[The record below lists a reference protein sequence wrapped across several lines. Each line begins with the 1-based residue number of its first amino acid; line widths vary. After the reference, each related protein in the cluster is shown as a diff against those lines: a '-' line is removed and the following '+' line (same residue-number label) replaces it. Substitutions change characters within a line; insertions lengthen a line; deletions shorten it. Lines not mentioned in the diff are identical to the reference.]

1 MITDSEFTEEQKRT
15 LAEKQKKIEALQAQ
29 IAAQRKEKDEWE
41 REHLERVGRPFP
53 SIGSMLLTDEI
64 RKQAEEV
71 QALSNGLISASS
83 QFRAMPNS
91 YLKLKAGM
99 KIKTTFDEYEIVKQV
114 GQGGCGRVFSGKNS
128 EGQEFAI
135 KFLDRSIGNTKLKRF
150 KNEVSFSEHTL
161 HPNIVHVIDHG
172 FLALGDAE
180 YVFCVMPLYTQSLRD
195 KMNVGI
201 KSETAINILTGLLSG
216 IQYAHKKGII
226 HRDIK
231 PENIMF
237 GKDSEIPVICDFGIA
252 HFLPDDMVTMIVT
265 KPTERLAN
273 FVYSAPEQRIKGLEA
288 VPQSDVF
295 AIGLILNEMF
305 THFVPQGTG
314 YRLIKDVAP
323 DYGFLDDLVEK
334 LLRAD
339 INERLYPVE
348 KILTELKVLA
358 EKHANQKELTRLGNV
373 IEDMVLPKKV
383 NLSLI
388 DKRFENSCLIF
399 VMDQDVPEEW
409 FSIMRDGSFSHTSV
423 WGYDTHSLN
432 KTVGHE
438 IIMPIAGNENVSV
451 FGDIVKNFKEW
462 IPIVNAKYNETM
474 EVKARQRQ
482 REAEESRKSEIAR
495 LERKNAINQAL
506 SQMP

>member
-1 MITDSEFTEEQKRT
+1 MINDSEFTEEQKRT
-15 LAEKQKKIEALQAQ
+15 LAEKQKEIEALQAQ
-29 IAAQRKEKDEWE
+29 VDAQRKEKDEWE
-41 REHLERVGRPFP
+41 RDHFQRVGRPFS

-64 RKQAEEV
+64 RKQAEEI
-71 QALSNGLISASS
+71 QALSNRFILDSS
-83 QFRAMPNS
+83 QVRAMPNVH
-91 YLKLKAGM
+91 LRLKAGT
-99 KIKTTFDEYEIVKQV
+99 KIKTMFDEYEIGEQV

-128 EGQEFAI
+128 EGQEYAI
-135 KFLDRSIGNTKLKRF
+135 KVLDRSIGNVKLKRF
-150 KNEVSFSEHTL
+150 RNEVFFSEHSS

-172 FLALGDAE
+172 FFALNNVE
-180 YVFCVMPLYTQSLRD
+180 YVFCVMPLYKQSLRD
-195 KMNVGI
+195 KINVGI
-201 KSETAINILTGLLSG
+201 KPDTAVKILTGLLCG

-237 GKDSEIPVICDFGIA
+237 VKDSDIPVICDFGIA
-252 HFLPDDMVTMIVT
+252 HFLPDDMATMVVT

-273 FVYSAPEQRIKGLEA
+273 FVYSAPEQRTKGVGA

-295 AIGLILNEMF
+295 SIGLIVNEMF

-314 YRLIKDVAP
+314 YKLIKDVVP

-348 KILTELKVLA
+348 KILTELKVLT
-358 EKHANQKELTRLGNV
+358 EKHANAKELTRLRNV
-373 IEDMVLPKKV
+373 IDDMVLPKKV

-409 FSIMRDGSFSHTSV
+409 FSIMRDGSFSHASV

-432 KTVGHE
+432 KKGGHE

-462 IPIVNAKYNETM
+462 ILIVNAKYNENM

-495 LERKNAINQAL
+495 IERKNAINQAL

>member
-1 MITDSEFTEEQKRT
+1 MTNDSEFTEEQKRT

-41 REHLERVGRPFP
+41 REHLQSVGRPFP
-53 SIGSMLLTDEI
+53 SIGSMLLTEEI
-64 RKQAEEV
+64 RKQTEEIQV
-71 QALSNGLISASS
+71 LSNRLMPASS
-83 QFRAMPNS
+83 QVRAMPNVR
-91 YLKLKAGM
+91 LRLKAGM
-99 KIKTTFDEYEIVKQV
+99 KLKTTFDEYEVVEQV

-128 EGQEFAI
+128 DGQECAI
-135 KFLDRSIGNTKLKRF
+135 KFLDRCIGNTKLKRF
-150 KNEVSFSEHTL
+150 KNEVFFSEHAS
-161 HPNIVHVIDHG
+161 HPNIVRVIDHG
-172 FLALGDAE
+172 FLALDDVE
-180 YVFCVMPLYTQSLRD
+180 YVFCVMPFYKQSLRD
-195 KMNVGI
+195 KINVGI
-201 KSETAINILTGLLSG
+201 KPETVVKILTGLLSG

-237 GKDSEIPVICDFGIA
+237 VKDSEVPVICDFGIA
-252 HFLPDDMVTMIVT
+252 HFLPDDMATMVVT

-273 FVYSAPEQRIKGLEA
+273 FVYSAPEQRIKELGA

-314 YRLIKDVAP
+314 YKLIKDVEP
-323 DYGFLDDLVEK
+323 DYGYLDDLVEK

-339 INERLYPVE
+339 IKERLYPVE

-432 KTVGHE
+432 NTRGQE

-451 FGDIVKNFKEW
+451 FSDIVKNFKEW
-462 IPIVNAKYNETM
+462 IPIVNAKYNEAM

-482 REAEESRKSEIAR
+482 REAEESRKSEIAQI
-495 LERKNAINQAL
+495 ERKNAINQAL
-506 SQMP
+506 AQIP